1 MTVKEAAERVRAF
14 ADHRSLDNIR
24 TDQEAPWREA
34 MKVCAEAL
42 SAVSASREPKPY
54 DVMADAVCEIADAAR
69 QAFVKAGFDP
79 GEWDSDNI
87 VQDVKNGLVSAIET
101 LAARSATAPTKIASQ
116 AIGLYFEILHRNGWM
131 THDDVKAAVLRE
143 IEEGES
149 TCMKCGGSGEISV
162 QTGGGPDAYLEAVG
176 CPTCRGTG
184 VTVDRRNDDDP
195 DA

>member
-14 ADHRSLDNIR
+14 ADHRSLNNIR

-101 LAARSATAPTKIASQ
+101 LAARSATATPTVGHAVTQQMYEAGMRYLRWKGTAWCVTD
-116 AIGLYFEILHRNGWM
+116 LYLAM
-131 THDDVKAAVLRE
+131 DDTRVSELR
-143 IEEGES
+143 
-149 TCMKCGGSGEISV
+149 TAMDR
-162 QTGGGPDAYLEAVG
+162 TGA
-176 CPTCRGTG
+176 
-184 VTVDRRNDDDP
+184 
-195 DA
+195 